1 MDLQDFRIE
10 ILAIQQGRGFFQR
23 VLNFAHIA
31 LRNFYAVINDTQ
43 IALFFFR
50 NGRAFPPSLFLTQ

>member
-31 LRNFYAVINDTQ
+31 LRNF
-43 IALFFFR
+43 
-50 NGRAFPPSLFLTQ
+50 